1 MIVSTLFLLQ
11 QNFLKEKLKL
21 ESKDSTFFLSHP
33 VQRCWLWSADHVA
46 LNSGLTSWV
55 VQLLSSTSCM
65 FDVLLQPEWV
75 CPSSPWAPL
84 GIQSNCG
91 QVCVEV
97 CTQGVLPWALPCLQW
112 CSGKSILFPTKRHK
126 GQELP
131 HKCSQEECLCGWGGA
146 WGKVETALLKA
157 QVFSSFRWTPS
168 PQQLKPAIWGGEK
181 KGEGEGY
188 CVPLKCR
195 AQIPGN
201 FVNLF
206 RGRSSVQCTWLI
218 KPEFWNRDSVNL

>member
-1 MIVSTLFLLQ
+1 MSTST
-11 QNFLKEKLKL
+11 QNWPLG
-21 ESKDSTFFLSHP
+21 LSSCSSSSIGP
-33 VQRCWLWSADHVA
+33 LDD
-46 LNSGLTSWV
+46 L
-55 VQLLSSTSCM
+55 VQL
-65 FDVLLQPEWV
+65 EWV
-75 CPSSPWAPL
+75 RVSPPYAHL
-84 GIQSNCG
+84 GILCSWG
-91 QVCVEV
+91 QGCMEV
-97 CTQGVLPWALPCLQW
+97 CTWGVLPRALSCLQW

-146 WGKVETALLKA
+146 WGKGETALLKA

-168 PQQLKPAIWGGEK
+168 PRQLKPAIWGK
-181 KGEGEGY
+181 REGQGY
-188 CVPLKCR
+188 CVPLKPR
-195 AQIPGN
+195 TQIPGN